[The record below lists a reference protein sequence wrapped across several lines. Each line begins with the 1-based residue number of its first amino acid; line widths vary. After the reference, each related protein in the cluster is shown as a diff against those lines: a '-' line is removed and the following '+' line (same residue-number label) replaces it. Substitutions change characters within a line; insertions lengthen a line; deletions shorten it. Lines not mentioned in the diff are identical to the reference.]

1 MSFQASTT
9 STTPPPPPPLT
20 ELEEEQKRRMITLK
34 ETCSKYNIGE
44 GRRELSNGEQVSV
57 EAEEMTSWLQRQS
70 VPKKPLWQNLICS
83 KEHKVSICPVYKA
96 ASTFLLKKFLLIAPS
111 RNYDKWVAT
120 LFNLYFFVRRE
131 SVKHLEVQANVLA
144 RKEFGYLESW
154 TKYPNFTTNGE
165 FNSFCKLLPNCVTWI
180 LN

>member
-1 MSFQASTT
+1 MA
-9 STTPPPPPPLT
+9 
-20 ELEEEQKRRMITLK
+20 ELEAEQKRRLISLR
-34 ETCSKYNIGE
+34 ETCAKYSIGE
-44 GRRELSNGEQVSV
+44 GGHQVSNGEQI
-57 EAEEMTSWLQRQS
+57 AEEVEEMKSWLLRQS

-111 RNYDKWVAT
+111 RSYDRWVAI
-120 LFNLYFFVRRE
+120 LFHPGIFTFFLRRE
-131 SVKHLEVQANVLA
+131 SVKHLEAQANVLA

-165 FNSFCKLLPNCVTWI
+165 LDFSTVN
-180 LN
+180 